1 MSTNSLKVSLINAS
15 YFVQDLIQFHFI
27 LDCLNFLT
35 EFHVTSSKY
44 NKRLFVHQLQFLFM
58 DSFYDCIRQ
67 WH

>member
-27 LDCLNFLT
+27 LDSLNFLM

-44 NKRLFVHQLQFLFM
+44 KKKIICSLITITCL
-58 DSFYDCIRQ
+58 
-67 WH
+67 